1 MPISRMSAFSAIGP
15 RLGGDLPAG
24 AGGAVQ
30 PEDGPALRG
39 AELGEP
45 DLAVLADG
53 DVSFELRAID
63 CDNHAQSVA
72 CRP

>member
-1 MPISRMSAFSAIGP
+1 M
-15 RLGGDLPAG
+15 
-24 AGGAVQ
+24 Q
-30 PEDGPALRG
+30 PEDGPTLRC

-45 DLAVLADG
+45 DLPVFADG

-72 CRP
+72 CRL